1 LNANAVNRNSAELQA
16 AIERARAAVRAKAQ
30 LPEKTFGQITV
41 EAAER
46 ARITNGKLVW
56 NTKQSEA
63 IDLGRSGKSFCLIGA
78 AGTGKTT
85 TLRGLIELVLSDNKL
100 PPLERS
106 TKHLKQG
113 SPGVV
118 LFSYTRRAVRN
129 IAKQMP
135 EDIASHCITGHK
147 LLEFKPEKF
156 EIDDGKGGTRVSM
169 RFVPSRDRSNPLP
182 SNLRLI
188 IVDES
193 SMVSSD
199 FMQLVYRALPN
210 LSNVQWI
217 FLGDLHQLPPV
228 YGDAIL
234 GHKLLELPTVEL
246 TEVYRQALESPI
258 IELALNVKDNK
269 IPPELKACTKP
280 WVKETPRGK
289 VTLHPWKTKLDQEEG
304 MFAMQRFLRTWIKD
318 GNRPNHPAGAKD
330 DPLDFEN
337 DVILCPWN
345 KAFGNVELNKAIGT
359 ELALKY
365 NRDVYEIIAG
375 FQKIYYAVGDRILH
389 DKRDAI
395 VTRIVRNT
403 RYVGKPPQYHST
415 SMDYWGYSAIPAT
428 VEVLTAEQIEDN
440 IAGFAEMTVEDRVTE
455 ASHAVYLKYAG
466 EGDDEEETIL
476 SKAGELNAT
485 ELAYCMSVHKS
496 QGSEWKRVIFI
507 THDCHAKMLSREMV
521 YTAFTRAKDELYV
534 FMAPMMITKAAAR
547 PRIKGDTLKEK
558 LKFFQEKAKEQKTLI
573 NDEDEDDE

>member
-1 LNANAVNRNSAELQA
+1 MINANSEALHLAIQKARDAVALRNKPKELSYGATRIAEAAIAAVNGGNFQWNA
-16 AIERARAAVRAKAQ
+16 AQ
-30 LPEKTFGQITV
+30 Q
-41 EAAER
+41 
-46 ARITNGKLVW
+46 
-56 NTKQSEA
+56 QA
-63 IDLGRSGKSFCLIGA
+63 IDYGRSGKSFCLIGA

-85 TLRGLIELVLSDNKL
+85 TLKGLLRAVLSDNKL
-100 PPLERS
+100 PPLEKD
-106 TKHLKQG
+106 TKHLNRG
-113 SPGVV
+113 APGVV

-135 EDIASHCITGHK
+135 EELRAHCLTGHK

-156 EIDDGKGGTRVSM
+156 EINDGKGGVKLSM
-169 RFVPSRDRSNPLP
+169 RFVPSRDRTNPLP

-234 GHKLLELPTVEL
+234 GHKLLGLPVVEL

-258 IELALNVKDNK
+258 IELALQIKDNK
-269 IPPELKACTKP
+269 IPPELKVITKN
-280 WVKETPRGK
+280 WVKETPKGK
-289 VTLHPWKTKLDQEEG
+289 VTLHPWKQKLDQEEG
-304 MFAMQRFLRTWIKD
+304 MFAMQKFLRTWISTEMNPSTGDRNDK
-318 GNRPNHPAGAKD
+318 
-330 DPLDFEN
+330 LDWEN

-345 KAFGNVELNKAIGT
+345 KAFGNIELNKAIGT

-365 NRDVYEIIAG
+365 NRDVFEIIAG
-375 FQKIYYAVGDRILH
+375 YDKIYYSIGDRILH

-395 VTRIVRNT
+395 VTKIVRNV
-403 RYVGKPPQYHST
+403 RYIGKPPQYHSPQ
-415 SMDYWGYSAIPAT
+415 MDYWGYTKTP
-428 VEVLTAEQIEDN
+428 VVQEVMSNEDIENLLDS
-440 IAGFAEMTVEDRVTE
+440 FAEADVEDRVHE
-455 ASHAVYLKYAG
+455 ASHAVYIRYVDSS
-466 EGDDEEETIL
+466 EGEEETIL
-476 SKAGELNAT
+476 SKAGELNGT

-496 QGSEWKRVIFI
+496 QGSEWKRVILI

-521 YTAFTRAKDELYV
+521 YTAVTRASQELYV
-534 FMAPMMITKAAAR
+534 FLAPMMLTKAAAR
-547 PRIKGDTLKEK
+547 PRIKGDTLQEK
-558 LKFFQEKAKEQKTLI
+558 LKFFTTKAGERQKSI
-573 NDEDEDDE
+573 EEDEE